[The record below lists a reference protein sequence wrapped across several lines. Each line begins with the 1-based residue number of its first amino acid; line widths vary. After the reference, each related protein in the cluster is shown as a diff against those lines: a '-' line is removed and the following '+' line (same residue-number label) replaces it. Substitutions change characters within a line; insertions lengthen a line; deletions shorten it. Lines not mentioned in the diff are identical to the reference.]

1 MHLMTQDQYLDVL
14 GGRGSRQ
21 KHEPREEH
29 PYKHERDHAAVS
41 GERFV
46 PGPLKP
52 FWSATPRPRTYLLV
66 VDVSTWSADYR
77 LTSSVI
83 WSNSTRSRPSPGWTT
98 SHARAIS
105 DRVSVM
111 TTFSLTRSGSAEFDD
126 VRAVDAGL
134 MALTR
139 ASKRRRFTGVRSI

>member
-21 KHEPREEH
+21 EHEPREEH

-83 WSNSTRSRPSPGWTT
+83 WSKLNEIPSIPG
-98 SHARAIS
+98 
-105 DRVSVM
+105 
-111 TTFSLTRSGSAEFDD
+111 LDD
-126 VRAVDAGL
+126 
-134 MALTR
+134 LTR
-139 ASKRRRFTGVRSI
+139 ASDQRPRQCDDHVLPDAFRICGI